1 MNTAI
6 NIANKILMYIGEAFL
21 SDAEIS
27 KLPSSG
33 EDLKA
38 IYLALINILNERN
51 VPQASLNKLQAKALL
66 DGVELSTDESKKDY
80 GSNILLGFGVDI

>member
-1 MNTAI
+1 MNSAI

-27 KLPSSG
+27 KIPSSG
-33 EDLKA
+33 DNLKD
-38 IYLALINILNERN
+38 IYIALMAILNDRKA
-51 VPQASLNKLQAKALL
+51 PQASLTKLQAKALL
-66 DGVELSTDESKKDY
+66 EGIELTDKESKKDY